1 MGDLFTDSELVKL
14 HEDSLSFYQEL
25 FSAAPLIGTFS
36 LRDANFWN
44 AYVIYDY
51 VNYMYTHNET
61 VFENL
66 KSPNTTI
73 NRLADYAITL
83 ERAKYSIRNGY
94 GEESATNTL
103 FTIAG
108 RTLAERM
115 ALQMVSNVEWNSSR
129 DRLSLFFGSFEPMIS
144 FLSLTGKYT
153 AQSIAYGPFASIPK
167 PGATMVFELYGDD
180 PENSNRRPGPSELKV
195 RFYYRASADADEV
208 FQPLPLFDSDAA
220 GKNLTYASFMKNMR
234 DIGKTASEWCGICGR
249 TQAPWCTS
257 SVYVDG
263 GSESTL
269 RYTMDP
275 WIAGIIGA
283 VIMLGIIVL
292 FLAAL
297 FVVGKFRLRREPGMK
312 DSTGD
317 DAPVATVAGGF
328 KGPEKRDGDP
338 DVTVTRTGAH
348 HERVGSWELRDAPPV
363 MGGLGIVSKDSPRGR
378 QSLEDDEINLMGAT
392 PVKARE
398 EV

>member
-1 MGDLFTDSELVKL
+1 MVKL
-14 HEDSLSFYQEL
+14 HEDTLDFYQEL
-25 FSAAPLIGTFS
+25 FSTAPLIGTFS

-66 KSPNTTI
+66 KNPNTTI

-83 ERAKYSIRNGY
+83 ERAKYSIRDDSGHDT
-94 GEESATNTL
+94 AVNTL
-103 FTIAG
+103 YTIGG
-108 RTLAERM
+108 RTLAERL
-115 ALQMVSNVEWNSSR
+115 ALQMTSNVEWNSSR

-144 FLSLTGKYT
+144 FLSLAGIYT
-153 AQSIAYGPFASIPK
+153 PQSMALGPFASLPK
-167 PGATMVFELYGDD
+167 PGATIVFELYGDD
-180 PENSNRRPGPSELKV
+180 PDNSNRRPGASDLKV
-195 RFYYRASADADEV
+195 RFYYRASADADDV

-220 GKNLTYASFMKNMR
+220 GKNLTYASFMQNMK
-234 DIGKTASEWCGICGR
+234 DLGKTASEWCGICGR
-249 TQAPWCTS
+249 TQAPWCTN

-263 GSESTL
+263 GSGGSY
-269 RYTMDP
+269 RYSMDP

-283 VIMLGIIVL
+283 VIMLGIIIL

-297 FVVGKFRLRREPGMK
+297 FVVGKFRLRREPGLK
-312 DSTGD
+312 GSTD
-317 DAPVATVAGGF
+317 DNTPVTPAAGGF
-328 KGPEKRDGDP
+328 KGPEKKDGDA

-363 MGGLGIVSKDSPRGR
+363 MGGLGIVSRDTPRGR
-378 QSLEDDEINLMGAT
+378 PSLEDDEINLMGQT